1 VAPLTGS
8 EAALQGVEGGG
19 AEQAEDTVLDG
30 GLVINRDIARRLFG
44 YQMTGIRWMWQ
55 LHQQG
60 AGGVVGDEMGLG
72 KTVQVTRHV
81 VFLFQILILQRFKRA
96 LCRPAVRLC
105 SAGCFRNVHQAQ
117 RHLLRIYTYSCSVI
131 QHSPHV

>member
-1 VAPLTGS
+1 LQAGS

-30 GLVINRDIARRLFG
+30 GLIINRDIARRLFG

-72 KTVQVTRHV
+72 KTVQVYLPLKKPYWHCLHSLLMSRMY
-81 VFLFQILILQRFKRA
+81 
-96 LCRPAVRLC
+96 C
-105 SAGCFRNVHQAQ
+105 SRDF
-117 RHLLRIYTYSCSVI
+117 
-131 QHSPHV
+131 